1 MSAPLREAA
10 ITAKRVGIVVKQVE
24 TLRFRV
30 VPQDDAVAG
39 ADFATSNP
47 AREASQW
54 AIRLNWHL
62 NRTIKASVN
71 HLGTEFK
78 GGGKAKG
85 EVTAQ
90 DEEAIFARIQFAF

>member
-1 MSAPLREAA
+1 MSAPLREAP
-10 ITAKRVGIVVKQVE
+10 ISPEWVRIVVKQVE
-24 TLRFRV
+24 TLRFGV
-30 VPQDDAVAG
+30 VSQDAAVAG
-39 ADFATSNP
+39 TDFATSNF

-71 HLGTEFK
+71 HLGSEFK
-78 GGGKAKG
+78 GGSKAKG